1 MRAGK
6 KNSSFRE
13 SAMITKTE
21 RVEGYSE
28 GRDHWSWAARKVSQY
43 SSEEAGVCSLGKKS
57 KAGWM
62 ESVVPVVKIFGGESE
77 V

>member
-1 MRAGK
+1 
-6 KNSSFRE
+6 
-13 SAMITKTE
+13 MITKTKRGDGDSDAYE
-21 RVEGYSE
+21 HRSC
-28 GRDHWSWAARKVSQY
+28 AAWKVSQ
-43 SSEEAGVCSLGKKS
+43 SPIEEAGVCSVSKKS